1 MTSSANTWVWFAV
14 VLLITLMRFVSRALQ
29 VGSIRNLQ
37 IEDYVM
43 LVTVILY
50 ILLTVF
56 LILVAQHGTNE
67 IPMNQIDSIDPATIP
82 DRILGS
88 KMVIVV
94 EQMWLGTI
102 WGCKACLLLLY
113 STMTKGLT
121 QHKWVKGISLFCAV
135 CFLLIEILFFGGWC
149 HPFSAY
155 WSVPPKSVQC
165 SVYRNH
171 LILSLALNVATDLMI
186 MAIPLPLLVK
196 AKLNLTKK
204 LTLLGV
210 FSLGAFVILCSI
222 LSKYY
227 SISQPYGDE
236 WVDWYVR
243 EAATAVIVANLP
255 QTWTLF
261 RRMFNL
267 KGFLHHSSYDRSS
280 RTRSR
285 KTTGKFTSRFDSS
298 TIHLS
303 RFRNGDKSQLRS
315 TIDRTESG
323 ERIHDTRL
331 EIWEQRQFHVTN
343 EADEEA
349 TRHSPSLS
357 ETSSAR
363 SIDFD
368 AAGSFPVPHVKTT
381 VTTTT
386 TPV

>member
-14 VLLITLMRFVSRALQ
+14 VLLIALMRFVSRILQ
-29 VGSIRNLQ
+29 VGLPRNLQ
-37 IEDYVM
+37 IEDFVM
-43 LVTVILY
+43 LLTVILY

-56 LILVAQHGTNE
+56 LILVAHHGTNE
-67 IPMNQIDSIDPATIP
+67 IPMDQVDSVDPATIP
-82 DRILGS
+82 DRIVGS

-94 EQMWLGTI
+94 EQMWLGAI

-113 STMTKGLT
+113 STMTKGLS
-121 QHKWVKGISLFCAV
+121 QHKWVKGISIFCAISFV
-135 CFLLIEILFFGGWC
+135 VIEILFFGGWC

-171 LILSLALNVATDLMI
+171 LTLTLALNIATDLMI
-186 MAIPLPLLVK
+186 MAIPLPLLIK

-227 SISQPYGDE
+227 SLSQPYGDE

-267 KGFLHHSSYDRSS
+267 KGFLHHSSYDRSRS
-280 RTRSR
+280 RSR
-285 KTTGKFTSRFDSS
+285 KSRFTSRLDSS

-323 ERIHDTRL
+323 ERITETPL
-331 EIWEQRQFHVTN
+331 EIWEHRQFHVTN
-343 EADEEA
+343 EAES
-349 TRHSPSLS
+349 TRRSPSLS
-357 ETSSAR
+357 DTSSAA
-363 SIDFD
+363 SIEFE
-368 AAGSFPVPHVKTT
+368 GGNLQGPQVKTT

-386 TPV
+386 TPI